1 MLPCVEIAERFDLM
15 SAKKILVVDDNSVV
29 VKALQ
34 IKLAEAGFVALTAAV
49 PNEAIGVVR
58 RERPDLIVLDLNF
71 PSDMGGVDWN
81 GFLIMQWL
89 KRLEEGQ
96 NTPIVVITG
105 NDSTKNRQR
114 AEELGATAFFTKPV
128 DNAGL
133 IEVIKAT
140 LAKSSAQ
147 KIEA

>member
-1 MLPCVEIAERFDLM
+1 LLPFVKIAERFDLM
-15 SAKKILVVDDNSVV
+15 SAKKILVVDDNPVV

-34 IKLAEAGFVALTAAV
+34 MKLTEAGFIALSASI

-58 RERPDLIVLDLNF
+58 QERPDLIVLDLNF

-89 KRLEEGQ
+89 KRLEEGK

-114 AEELGATAFFTKPV
+114 AEDLGATAFFTKPV

-133 IEVIKAT
+133 IEVIKET
-140 LAKSSAQ
+140 LAKSAAQ
-147 KIEA
+147 NIEA